1 MSVTMVDKT
10 STARRRQVM
19 ALARWTPYRDLM
31 SIRDEMN
38 RVFNEAFGRGTNDE
52 SAWFSG
58 AWSPP
63 VDIYETD
70 EALVMKAELPGF
82 SKDDISIELK
92 ENTLVIKGERKRED
106 EVKEGNYHRMERAYG
121 AFQRS
126 FLLPTTVDQEKVRA
140 SYKDGVLE
148 LRLPKV
154 QAAQPKR
161 IAVTA

>member
-1 MSVTMVDKT
+1 
-10 STARRRQVM
+10 M

-31 SIRDEMN
+31 AVRDEMN
-38 RVFNEAFGRGTNDE
+38 HVLNEAFGRGSTDE

-70 EALVMKAELPGF
+70 DALVLKAELPGF
-82 SKDDISIELK
+82 SKDDINIEMK
-92 ENTLVIKGERKRED
+92 EHTLVIKGERKRED
-106 EVKEGNYHRMERAYG
+106 ELKEGSYHRTERVYG

>member
-1 MSVTMVDKT
+1 
-10 STARRRQVM
+10 M
-19 ALARWTPYRDLM
+19 ALARWTPYRDMM
-31 SIRDEMN
+31 SVRDEMN
-38 RVFNEAFGRGTNDE
+38 RVLNEAFGRGTNDE
-52 SAWFSG
+52 PAWFSG
-58 AWSPP
+58 AWTPP

-70 EALVMKAELPGF
+70 DALVMKAELPGF
-82 SKDDISIELK
+82 SKDDISIEMK

-106 EVKEGNYHRMERAYG
+106 EVKEGSYHRTERVYG

-126 FLLPTTVDQEKVRA
+126 FLLPTTVDQEKVSA
-140 SYKDGVLE
+140 GYKDGVLE

>member
-1 MSVTMVDKT
+1 
-10 STARRRQVM
+10 M

-31 SIRDEMN
+31 AVRDEMN
-38 RVFNEAFGRGTNDE
+38 RVLNEAFGRGSTDE

-70 EALVMKAELPGF
+70 DALVMKAELPGF
-82 SKDDISIELK
+82 SRDDIHIEMK
-92 ENTLVIKGERKRED
+92 ENTLVIRGERKRED
-106 EVKEGNYHRMERAYG
+106 EVKEGSYHRTERVYG

-161 IAVTA
+161 ISVTA

>member
-1 MSVTMVDKT
+1 MGITRKNIN
-10 STARRRQVM
+10 STERRQVM
-19 ALARWTPYRDLM
+19 ALARWNPNRDMM
-31 SIRDEMN
+31 SVRDEMS
-38 RVFNEAFGRGTNDE
+38 RVLNEAFGRGASDE

-58 AWSPP
+58 AWTPP

-106 EVKEGNYHRMERAYG
+106 EVKEGNYHRMERSYG
-121 AFQRS
+121 AFQRA
-126 FLLPTTVDQEKVRA
+126 FMLPMTVDQEKVKA
-140 SYKDGVLE
+140 AYKDGILE

-161 IAVTA
+161 IAVSA

>member
-1 MSVTMVDKT
+1 
-10 STARRRQVM
+10 M
-19 ALARWTPYRDLM
+19 ALARWTPYRDMM
-31 SIRDEMN
+31 SVRDEMN
-38 RVFNEAFGRGTNDE
+38 RVLSEVFGRNTNDE
-52 SAWFSG
+52 STWFSG
-58 AWSPP
+58 AWTPP

-70 EALVMKAELPGF
+70 DALVMKAELPGF
-82 SKDDISIELK
+82 SKDDISIEMK

-106 EVKEGNYHRMERAYG
+106 EVKEGSYHRSERVYG

-140 SYKDGVLE
+140 AYKDGVLE

-161 IAVTA
+161 IAVSA

>member
-1 MSVTMVDKT
+1 
-10 STARRRQVM
+10 M
-19 ALARWTPYRDLM
+19 ALARWSPYRDML
-31 SIRDEMN
+31 SVRDEMN
-38 RVFNEAFGRGTNDE
+38 RVLNEVFNRGANDE

-92 ENTLVIKGERKRED
+92 ENTLVIKGERKHED
-106 EVKEGNYHRMERAYG
+106 EVKEGNYHRKERMYG

-126 FLLPTTVDQEKVRA
+126 FMLPATVDREKVNA
-140 SYKDGVLE
+140 SYKDGILE
-148 LRLPKV
+148 LRLPKAV
-154 QAAQPKR
+154 EAQPKR

>member
-1 MSVTMVDKT
+1 
-10 STARRRQVM
+10 M

-31 SIRDEMN
+31 AVREEMN
-38 RVFNEAFGRGTNDE
+38 RVLNEAFGRGSTDE

-70 EALVMKAELPGF
+70 DALVLKAELPGF
-82 SKDDISIELK
+82 SKDDINIEMK
-92 ENTLVIKGERKRED
+92 EHTLVIKGERKRED
-106 EVKEGNYHRMERAYG
+106 ELKEGSYHRTERVYG

-126 FLLPTTVDQEKVRA
+126 FLLPTTVDQEKVKA

>member
-1 MSVTMVDKT
+1 
-10 STARRRQVM
+10 M
-19 ALARWTPYRDLM
+19 ALARWSPYRDML
-31 SIRDEMN
+31 SVRDEMN
-38 RVFNEAFGRGTNDE
+38 RVLNEVFNRGANDE

-58 AWSPP
+58 VWSPP

-92 ENTLVIKGERKRED
+92 ENTLVIKGERKHED
-106 EVKEGNYHRMERAYG
+106 EVKEGNYHRKERMYG

-126 FLLPTTVDQEKVRA
+126 FMLPATVDREKVSA
-140 SYKDGVLE
+140 SYRDGILE
-148 LRLPKV
+148 LRLPKAV
-154 QAAQPKR
+154 EAQPKR

>member
-1 MSVTMVDKT
+1 
-10 STARRRQVM
+10 M
-19 ALARWTPYRDLM
+19 ALARWTPYRNIM
-31 SIRDEMN
+31 SVRDEMN
-38 RVFNEAFGRGTNDE
+38 RVLNEAFGRDTNDE
-52 SAWFSG
+52 STWFSG

-63 VDIYETD
+63 VDIFETD

-82 SKDDISIELK
+82 SKDDISIEMK

-106 EVKEGNYHRMERAYG
+106 EVKEGSYHRTERVYG

-140 SYKDGVLE
+140 GYKDGVLE

>member
-1 MSVTMVDKT
+1 MVITRKNIN
-10 STARRRQVM
+10 STERRQVM
-19 ALARWTPYRDLM
+19 ALARWNPNRDMM
-31 SIRDEMN
+31 SVRDEMS
-38 RVFNEAFGRGTNDE
+38 RVLNEAFGRGASDE

-58 AWSPP
+58 AWTPP

-106 EVKEGNYHRMERAYG
+106 EVKEGNYHRMERSYG
-121 AFQRS
+121 AFQRA
-126 FLLPTTVDQEKVRA
+126 FMLPMTVDQEKVKA
-140 SYKDGVLE
+140 AYKDGILE

-161 IAVTA
+161 IAVSA

>member
-1 MSVTMVDKT
+1 
-10 STARRRQVM
+10 M
-19 ALARWTPYRDLM
+19 ALARWTPYRNIM
-31 SIRDEMN
+31 SVRDEMN
-38 RVFNEAFGRGTNDE
+38 RVLNEAFGRDTNDE
-52 SAWFSG
+52 STWFSG

-70 EALVMKAELPGF
+70 DALVMKAELPGF
-82 SKDDISIELK
+82 SKDDISIEMK

-106 EVKEGNYHRMERAYG
+106 EVKEGSYHRTERVYG

-140 SYKDGVLE
+140 AYKDGVLE

>member
-1 MSVTMVDKT
+1 
-10 STARRRQVM
+10 M

-31 SIRDEMN
+31 AVREEMN
-38 RVFNEAFGRGTNDE
+38 RVLNEAFGRGSTDE

-70 EALVMKAELPGF
+70 DALVLKAELPGF
-82 SKDDISIELK
+82 SKDDINIEMK
-92 ENTLVIKGERKRED
+92 EHTLVIKGERKRED
-106 EVKEGNYHRMERAYG
+106 ELKEGSYHRTERVYG

-148 LRLPKV
+148 LRLSKV

>member
-1 MSVTMVDKT
+1 
-10 STARRRQVM
+10 M
-19 ALARWTPYRDLM
+19 ALARWTPHRDLM
-31 SIRDEMN
+31 SVRDEMN
-38 RVFNEAFGRGTNDE
+38 RVLNEAFGRGSSDE

-70 EALVMKAELPGF
+70 DALVLKAELPGF
-82 SKDDISIELK
+82 SKDDIHIEMK
-92 ENTLVIKGERKRED
+92 EHTLVIRGERKHED
-106 EVKEGNYHRMERAYG
+106 EVKEGSYHRTERVYG

-161 IAVTA
+161 IAVSA

>member
-1 MSVTMVDKT
+1 MMSV
-10 STARRRQVM
+10 
-19 ALARWTPYRDLM
+19 
-31 SIRDEMN
+31 RDEMN
-38 RVFNEAFGRGTNDE
+38 RVLNEVFGRNANDE
-52 SAWFSG
+52 SSWFSG
-58 AWSPP
+58 AWTPP

-70 EALVMKAELPGF
+70 DALVMKAELPGF
-82 SKDDISIELK
+82 SKDDISIEMK

-106 EVKEGNYHRMERAYG
+106 EVKEGSYHRSERTYG

-140 SYKDGVLE
+140 AYKDGVLE

-161 IAVTA
+161 IAVSA